1 MTYPLRTL
9 FVDDVDVVLGLVAV
23 LPNKIYDQFAA
34 AFILTSI
41 NRLNFIFP

>member
-23 LPNKIYDQFAA
+23 LPNKIYDQLAA

-41 NRLNFIFP
+41 DGFDFVLP